1 MGESAPGQS
10 INKSNER
17 EQRIKRI
24 VALALELSTKP
35 EGFSFPGIDPSAH
48 SRIKAEQE
56 EYPGYSTPVDEL
68 IERFNNEGM
77 KVVLG
82 AHPESGNVFILPS
95 GSNDIENDNLLPRHL
110 QIGETMDERLKELIL
125 MSRAGVK

>member
-24 VALALELSTKP
+24 VALALELRAKP
-35 EGFSFPGIDPSAH
+35 EGFPFPGMDPFAH
-48 SRIKAEQE
+48 SRMKTEQE